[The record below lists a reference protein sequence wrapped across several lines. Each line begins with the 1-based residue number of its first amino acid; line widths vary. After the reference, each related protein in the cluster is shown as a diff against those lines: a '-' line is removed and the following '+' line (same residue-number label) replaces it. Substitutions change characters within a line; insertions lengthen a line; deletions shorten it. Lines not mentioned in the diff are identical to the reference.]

1 EDAENAEERGGTR
14 RNAEERGGTRRNAGT
29 FAPPRIQQYQLL
41 ERRGLHALAVASV
54 PPRTG
59 QRVPVL
65 SPRVVAEHDLARG
78 DALDVLGEQR
88 DLAAAAGCIDHEVRD
103 AQPAG
108 PAAQRADDLEA
119 LLDGRAEVLAAGDDV
134 RLIDVVGPD
143 ARL

>member
-1 EDAENAEERGGTR
+1 TEPRRTR
-14 RNAEERGGTRRNAGT
+14 RARRTRRTRRNAGT
-29 FAPPRIQQYQLL
+29 SAPSRIQQDQLL
-41 ERRGLHALAVASV
+41 ERRGLYALAVAPV

-65 SPRVVAEHDLARG
+65 LPRVVAQHDLARG

-88 DLAAAAGCIDHEVRD
+88 GLAAAAGRVDHEVRN

-134 RLIDVVGPD
+134 RLVDVVGPD
-143 ARL
+143 ARF